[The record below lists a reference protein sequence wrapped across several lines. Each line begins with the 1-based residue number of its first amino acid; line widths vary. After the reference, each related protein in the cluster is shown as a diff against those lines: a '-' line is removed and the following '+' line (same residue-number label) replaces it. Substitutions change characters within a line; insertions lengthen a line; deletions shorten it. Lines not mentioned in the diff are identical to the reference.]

1 MMSKR
6 FKKGTSLII
15 KKKDLVSVIRM
26 LQTDIKD
33 KLVAARTT
41 PKDKPWLDSAAWV
54 AAEKFLTNIGAK

>member
-1 MMSKR
+1 M
-6 FKKGTSLII
+6 II